1 MFHDSSGI
9 PLNSAGMVKRFFS
22 GRLISIFSQTES
34 QTVSRSTT
42 IMEVD
47 IINANLKAVYTSCFS
62 HRLNVSIDKTWK
74 IEIASNTME
83 QIKELSSFFLIFQI
97 WIRCR

>member
-9 PLNSAGMVKRFFS
+9 PLNAAGMVKRFFS

-34 QTVSRSTT
+34 QTVSRGTT

-62 HRLNVSIDKTWK
+62 HRLNVSVDKT
-74 IEIASNTME
+74 
-83 QIKELSSFFLIFQI
+83 
-97 WIRCR
+97 